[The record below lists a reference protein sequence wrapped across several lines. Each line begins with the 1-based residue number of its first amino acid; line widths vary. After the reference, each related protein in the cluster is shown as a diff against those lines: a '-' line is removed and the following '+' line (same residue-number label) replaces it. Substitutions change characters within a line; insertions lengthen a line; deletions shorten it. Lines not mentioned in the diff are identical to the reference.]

1 MFPSI
6 SLTASNFFGMEYVL
20 GGGDARSVW
29 TSIFGTDAMSV
40 EIEINS
46 CDKIDPRESSEAQ
59 VIDHFRE
66 QLATMEPLPT
76 KESPAQEALPKEEE

>member
-6 SLTASNFFGMEYVL
+6 SLTASNLLGMEYVL
-20 GGGDARSVW
+20 AGRDARSVW

-46 CDKIDPRESSEAQ
+46 CGAGRVSFFTIPFCMARE
-59 VIDHFRE
+59 VI
-66 QLATMEPLPT
+66 
-76 KESPAQEALPKEEE
+76 